1 MKTPYVG
8 GRIQPKV
15 KPAETTGADTRVQDL
30 QAACIR
36 ERINHK
42 NELRRLTE
50 YYDGRLA
57 EASCRVT
64 RAIYEKHEALQRQRW
79 YMGAL
84 CFVFLLLGLILG
96 DALAPYDLR

>member
-8 GRIQPKV
+8 GHIQPKV

-42 NELRRLTE
+42 NDLRRLTDE
-50 YYDGRLA
+50 YTGKLA
-57 EASCRVT
+57 ALEY
-64 RAIYEKHEALQRQRW
+64 RAAYLVQEKHEALQRQRW